1 MPPCFGMGAFFWRA
15 RLRFALA
22 SCGALRSARDCS
34 GGGALGGVRGA
45 TSWGEPERA
54 KGEPE
59 WAKGGQGRAGDEPRR
74 PLRTGS
80 APGHMKRKTM
90 SAHFA
95 TAPYTVSVNVNGV

>member
-45 TSWGEPERA
+45 LGGGEPERA
-54 KGEPE
+54 RGEPVSVP
-59 WAKGGQGRAGDEPRR
+59 ATSRGEPRR

-95 TAPYTVSVNVNGV
+95 RHRILYLST

>member
-45 TSWGEPERA
+45 TSWGEPAGVSATSR
-54 KGEPE
+54 
-59 WAKGGQGRAGDEPRR
+59 GGPF
-74 PLRTGS
+74 RTGS
-80 APGHMKRKTM
+80 DPAGHMKRKTM

-95 TAPYTVSVNVNGV
+95 TAPYTVPVNVNGV

>member
-45 TSWGEPERA
+45 TSWGEPEHAR
-54 KGEPE
+54 GEP
-59 WAKGGQGRAGDEPRR
+59 AGVSATSRGGPF
-74 PLRTGS
+74 RTGS

>member
-22 SCGALRSARDCS
+22 SYGALGSARDCS
-34 GGGALGGVRGA
+34 GGGALGGVRRASRGVPGA
-45 TSWGEPERA
+45 NQSGP
-54 KGEPE
+54 
-59 WAKGGQGRAGDEPRR
+59 RAGRGVPVTSRGG
-74 PLRTGS
+74 PFRTGS
-80 APGHMKRKTM
+80 DPAGHMKRKTM

>member
-45 TSWGEPERA
+45 TSWGEPGRTEWAR
-54 KGEPE
+54 GEP
-59 WAKGGQGRAGDEPRR
+59 ADVSATSQGGPF
-74 PLRTGS
+74 RTGS
-80 APGHMKRKTM
+80 DPAGHMKRKTM

>member
-1 MPPCFGMGAFFWRA
+1 MGRSG
-15 RLRFALA
+15 ALA
-22 SCGALRSARDCS
+22 IAREAEHS
-34 GGGALGGVRGA
+34 EAFGGA

-59 WAKGGQGRAGDEPRR
+59 WARGEPAGVSATSQGGPF
-74 PLRTGS
+74 RTGS
-80 APGHMKRKTM
+80 DPAGHMKRKTM

>member
-45 TSWGEPERA
+45 TSWGEP
-54 KGEPE
+54 
-59 WAKGGQGRAGDEPRR
+59 AGVSATSRGEPRR

-90 SAHFA
+90 SVHFA
-95 TAPYTVSVNVNGV
+95 TAPYTVPVNVNGV